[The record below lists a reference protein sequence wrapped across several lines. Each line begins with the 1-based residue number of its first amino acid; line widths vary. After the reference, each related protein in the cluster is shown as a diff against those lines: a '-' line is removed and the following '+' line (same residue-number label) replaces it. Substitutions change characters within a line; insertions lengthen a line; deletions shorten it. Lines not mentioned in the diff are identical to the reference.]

1 MAQYTRKAIRQT
13 FLEMLREMPF
23 DKITVSALVNRCE
36 VSSNTFYYHYHDIF
50 DLLFSWM
57 SDELAP
63 LLSADENSWKE
74 RLTALL
80 ERMQA
85 HPKVVYHLSSSTLRE
100 RMERYIFL
108 TTNGF
113 FEHYIEFHTFEA
125 PLSAEQKKNMA
136 DFCRYAFLGFV
147 ARFIWNRME
156 GNVRQSVDELER
168 LMEQFV
174 VGANV
179 QLQKTSGSAREDRSC

>member
-50 DLLFSWM
+50 DLLSSWL

-74 RLTALL
+74 CLIALL

-85 HPKVVYHLSSSTLRE
+85 HPEVVYHLSSSTLRE
-100 RMERYIFL
+100 RMERHIFL
-108 TTNGF
+108 ATNDF
-113 FEHYIEFHTFEA
+113 FDHYISFHTFA
-125 PLSAEQKKNMA
+125 HPLSAEQKKSMA

-156 GNVRQSVDELER
+156 GNVRQSVEGLER

-174 VGANV
+174 IGANV
-179 QLQKTSGSAREDRSC
+179 QLQKTLGSAREDRSC

>member
-1 MAQYTRKAIRQT
+1 MAQYTRKAIQQT

-50 DLLFSWM
+50 DLLFSWL

-63 LLSADENSWKE
+63 LLSSDEGSWKE
-74 RLTALL
+74 CLTALL
-80 ERMQA
+80 ERMQT
-85 HPKVVYHLSSSTLRE
+85 HPEIVYHLSSSTMRE
-100 RMERYIFL
+100 RMERYIFS
-108 TTNGF
+108 TTNDLF
-113 FEHYIEFHTFEA
+113 NHYIDFHTFEQ

-136 DFCRYAFLGFV
+136 DFCRYAFLGFF
-147 ARFIWNRME
+147 ARFIWNRMV
-156 GNVRQSVDELER
+156 GNVRQAVDELLP

-174 VGANV
+174 AGANIR
-179 QLQKTSGSAREDRSC
+179 LQKASDNAQEADSR

>member
-13 FLEMLREMPF
+13 FLEMLKEMPF

-36 VSSNTFYYHYHDIF
+36 LSSNTFYYHYHDIF
-50 DLLFSWM
+50 DLLSSWL

-74 RLTALL
+74 RLIALL

-85 HPKVVYHLSSSTLRE
+85 HPEIVYHLSSSTLRE

-108 TTNGF
+108 TTNDF
-113 FEHYIEFHTFEA
+113 FDHYIDFHTFEQ
-125 PLSAEQKKNMA
+125 PLSAEQKKSMA

-156 GNVRQSVDELER
+156 GNMHQAVDGLEY

-174 VGANV
+174 AGANV
-179 QLQKTSGSAREDRSC
+179 QLQKVSGNAREDGSC

>member
-1 MAQYTRKAIRQT
+1 MAQYTRKAIRQA

-36 VSSNTFYYHYHDIF
+36 ISSNTFYYHYHDIF

-85 HPKVVYHLSSSTLRE
+85 NPEVVYHLSSSTLRE

-108 TTNGF
+108 ATNDF
-113 FEHYIEFHTFEA
+113 FEHYIDFHTLGQ
-125 PLSAEQKKNMA
+125 PLSAEQKKSMA

-147 ARFIWNRME
+147 ARFIWNRMA
-156 GNVRQSVDELER
+156 GNVRQAVDELLP

-174 VGANV
+174 AGANIR
-179 QLQKTSGSAREDRSC
+179 LQKASDNAQEADSR